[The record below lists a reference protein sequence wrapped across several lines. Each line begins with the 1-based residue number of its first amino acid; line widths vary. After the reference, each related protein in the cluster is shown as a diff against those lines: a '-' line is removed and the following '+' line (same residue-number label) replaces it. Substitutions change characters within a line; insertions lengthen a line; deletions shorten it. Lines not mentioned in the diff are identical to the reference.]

1 MGLGLH
7 ETEVAKE
14 LKKMESRMGKKDGRL
29 R

>member
-7 ETEVAKE
+7 ETDVAKE
-14 LKKMESRMGKKDGRL
+14 LKKMEGRMGKKGGRL